1 MGFADDRASRRCIA
15 LAVSPSRFMI
25 DCYGANA
32 AISLEFILDM
42 ALERASNRSK
52 LKNIPNATDLD
63 LQNCIRAALIGK
75 YD

>member
-1 MGFADDRASRRCIA
+1 
-15 LAVSPSRFMI
+15 MI

-75 YD
+75 YA